1 MKSVLC
7 HLILAFLLFTTII
20 LTPACIATGSSSNF
34 SISFLDVGQGDCS
47 LLQVNGKNMLI
58 DAGPYDAGPGI
69 VDWLTKNNISYLD
82 TVISTHPHSDHIG
95 AMPYVLKRV
104 KTGIMIDSGD
114 THTTP
119 AYEVLLKIIE
129 QKNIPYRT
137 VKEGDTINLD
147 PTIRIDV
154 LSPPDTTTNDLNEN
168 SIVLRISSEKN
179 TILMMGDAGKNTE
192 ERLLTSGKSL
202 KADILKVGHHGSRH
216 SSGREFIKA
225 VSPEIAIIFVGAG
238 NEYGYPQKDPIR
250 YLSDVGAKIY
260 QTDQDG
266 TITIAS
272 TNGKFTVT
280 T

>member
-1 MKSVLC
+1 MKSTFC
-7 HLILAFLLFTTII
+7 PSILAFLLFITIL
-20 LTPACIATGSSSNF
+20 LTPACIATSSSSDF

-58 DAGPYDAGPGI
+58 DAGPYEAGPGI
-69 VDWLTKNNISYLD
+69 VDWLTKHNISYLD

-95 AMPYVLKRV
+95 AMPYVLNRV
-104 KTGIMIDSGD
+104 KTGVVIDSGD

-119 AYEVLLKIIE
+119 AYEALLKTIE
-129 QKNIPYRT
+129 RKNIPYRT

-154 LSPPDTTTNDLNEN
+154 LSPPDTTTDDLNEN

-179 TILMMGDAGKNTE
+179 TILMMGDAGKTTE
-192 ERLLTSGKSL
+192 ARLLTSGKSL

-225 VSPEIAIIFVGAG
+225 VSPEIAIIFVGAD
-238 NEYGYPQKDPIR
+238 NEYGYPQKDPVR
-250 YLSDVGAKIY
+250 YLSDVGAKMY
-260 QTDQDG
+260 RTDRNG

-272 TNGKFTVT
+272 TNGKLTVT